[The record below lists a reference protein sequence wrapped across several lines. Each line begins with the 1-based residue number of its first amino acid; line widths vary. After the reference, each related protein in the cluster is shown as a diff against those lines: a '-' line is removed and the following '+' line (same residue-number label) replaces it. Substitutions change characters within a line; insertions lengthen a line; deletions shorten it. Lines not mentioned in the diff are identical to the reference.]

1 MPTVVQPGR
10 ARLRHLAQL
19 KVDQG
24 CVLSVYVNLDP
35 SEFATG
41 PARSSALTSAAD
53 EASRAV
59 ENGGRELSHEVRLR
73 LRDDVERIRAYAGS
87 ADFDGTHGLA
97 IFAAGGD
104 DLFEVLHL
112 PSAVPNAVVVDGS
125 PHVAPL
131 VGEPDGAWCVVL
143 VNRRDG
149 RILSGGPLGL
159 DDDERIAD
167 DVPGRHD
174 QGGWSQSRFQR
185 HIDEEAHRHLE
196 RVAEAVAERCRRG
209 AFDHLL
215 VGGPEEGYSEFVE
228 LLDNDCRER
237 VRGRVNV
244 DVESAT
250 ATQVT
255 EAALPV
261 MREHQ
266 EAQRDELLGRL
277 QQGVGAG
284 GRAAAGLEEV
294 LDCLNEQRVET
305 LLLDATFEA
314 AGAHCPSCGWLTARD
329 SGACPAD
336 GAELEPCSDVVEP
349 AIHRTLAQDADVVRF
364 RDRPEM
370 QLHGGIAALL
380 RF

>member
-1 MPTVVQPGR
+1 
-10 ARLRHLAQL
+10 LAQL
-19 KVDQG
+19 GADQG

-87 ADFDGTHGLA
+87 GDFDGTHGLA
-97 IFAAGGD
+97 IFAAGGG

-112 PSAVPNAVVVDGS
+112 PCTVPNAVVVDGS

-131 VGEPDGAWCVVL
+131 VGAPEGAWCVVL
-143 VNRRDG
+143 VNRRNA
-149 RILSGGPLGL
+149 RILSGGLLGL
-159 DDDERIAD
+159 AEEERIVD

-185 HIDEEAHRHLE
+185 HIDAEAHRHLE
-196 RVAEAVAERCRRG
+196 HVAGAVADRRRHG
-209 AFDHLL
+209 SFDHLL

-228 LLDNDCRER
+228 LLDGESRER
-237 VRGRVNV
+237 LCGRVAV

-250 ATQVT
+250 VAQVA
-255 EAALPV
+255 EAAVPV
-261 MREHQ
+261 MREHY
-266 EAQRDELLGRL
+266 EAQRGELLTRL
-277 QQGVGAG
+277 QEGVGAG
-284 GRAAAGLEEV
+284 GRAAAGLDDV
-294 LDCLNEQRVET
+294 LGCLNEQRVEL
-305 LLLDATFEA
+305 LLLDDSFSAPG
-314 AGAHCPSCGWLTARD
+314 AGCPSCGWL
-329 SGACPAD
+329 SGADGGSCPAD
-336 GAELEPCSDVVEP
+336 GTPLEPCRDLVES
-349 AIHRTLAQDADVVRF
+349 AIHRSLAQDADVVRL

-370 QLHGGIAALL
+370 KLHGGIAALL

>member
-1 MPTVVQPGR
+1 
-10 ARLRHLAQL
+10 
-19 KVDQG
+19 
-24 CVLSVYVNLDP
+24 VLSVYVNLDP

-73 LRDDVERIRAYAGS
+73 LREDVERIRAYAGS

-97 IFAAGGD
+97 IFAAG

-112 PSAVPNAVVVDGS
+112 PSTVPNAVVVDGS

-159 DDDERIAD
+159 EDDERIAD

-209 AFDHLL
+209 DFDHLL
-215 VGGPEEGYSEFVE
+215 VGGPQEGYSEFVE

-237 VRGRVNV
+237 LRGRVAV

-250 ATQVT
+250 ASQVA
-255 EAALPV
+255 EAALPA

-266 EAQRDELLGRL
+266 EARRDELLGRL
-277 QQGVGAG
+277 QQGLGAG

-305 LLLDATFEA
+305 LLHDAAFES
-314 AGAHCPSCGWLTARD
+314 AGAQCPSCGWLTARD

-336 GAELEPCSDVVEP
+336 GAELQPCGDVVEP
-349 AIHRTLAQDADVVRF
+349 AIHRALAQDADVIRF

-370 QLHGGIAALL
+370 ELHGGIAALL

>member
-19 KVDQG
+19 RLDQG

-73 LRDDVERIRAYAGS
+73 LREDIARIRAYAGS

-97 IFAAGGD
+97 IFAAGGGE
-104 DLFEVLHL
+104 LFEVLHL
-112 PSAVPNAVVVDGS
+112 PCPVPNAVVVDGS

-131 VGEPDGAWCVVL
+131 VGEPDGDWCVVL

-159 DDDERIAD
+159 DEDERIAD

-196 RVAEAVAERCRRG
+196 RIAGAVVERCRRG
-209 AFDHLL
+209 VFDHLL

-237 VRGRVNV
+237 LRGRVAV

-250 ATQVT
+250 ATQVA
-255 EAALPV
+255 EAALPA
-261 MREHQ
+261 MRERR
-266 EAQRDELLGRL
+266 EALRDELLGRL

-305 LLLDATFEA
+305 LLLDAAFES
-314 AGAHCPSCGWLTARD
+314 AGAQCPACGWLTARD
-329 SGACPAD
+329 GGACPAD
-336 GAELEPCSDVVEP
+336 GAELQSRRDIVEP
-349 AIHRTLAQDADVVRF
+349 AIHRTLAQDADVVRL

-370 QLHGGIAALL
+370 EHHGGMAALL

>member
-1 MPTVVQPGR
+1 VPTVVQPGR
-10 ARLRHLAQL
+10 ARLRQLAQL
-19 KVDQG
+19 EVDRG

-53 EASRAV
+53 DASRAV
-59 ENGGRELSHEVRLR
+59 ENGGRELSHGIRLR
-73 LRDDVERIRAYAGS
+73 LREDVERIRDYANDG
-87 ADFDGTHGLA
+87 DFDGTHGLA
-97 IFAAGGD
+97 IFAAGGG

-112 PSAVPNAVVVDGS
+112 PRPVPNSVVVDGW

-159 DDDERIAD
+159 DEDERIAD

-196 RVAEAVAERCRRG
+196 RVAVAVAERCRRSL
-209 AFDHLL
+209 FDHLL

-237 VRGRVNV
+237 LRGRVAV

-250 ATQVT
+250 TTQVA
-255 EAALPV
+255 EAALPA
-261 MREHQ
+261 MRAHR
-266 EAQRDELLGRL
+266 EAERDELLGCL

-305 LLLDATFEA
+305 LMLDATFESG
-314 AGAHCPSCGWLTARD
+314 GAQCSSCGWLTARN

-336 GAELEPCSDVVEP
+336 GTELQPCGDIVEP
-349 AIHRTLAQDADVVRF
+349 AIHRTLAQDADVVRL

-370 QLHGGIAALL
+370 GLHGGIAALL